1 MRAAHGWVP
10 CRNYPC
16 WWLGFLPGAA
26 CSHWP
31 IAAKISEPSPLASV
45 GHLCGAYRG
54 KGTSFQP
61 QSQLQC
67 CEKIA
72 CNLRAITCHSNLFL
86 GRAQLL
92 LLVNRYC
99 SQEWSLVNL
108 AASMLIAV
116 CFWGAQPERVGR
128 CVLISFISPRFGTDW
143 QEQSFDFFL

>member
-72 CNLRAITCHSNLFL
+72 CNLCAITRHSNLFSWPSP
-86 GRAQLL
+86 A
-92 LLVNRYC
+92 
-99 SQEWSLVNL
+99 SLTCQQVL
-108 AASMLIAV
+108 FSRMVVGKPAASMLIAV

>member
-10 CRNYPC
+10 CRNYSC
-16 WWLGFLPGAA
+16 WWLGFLPGGSLQSLADCCKDFRTQSPCLCRTPLRGRPNFSA
-26 CSHWP
+26 VRRLPVTSVQSHATP
-31 IAAKISEPSPLASV
+31 
-45 GHLCGAYRG
+45 
-54 KGTSFQP
+54 TS
-61 QSQLQC
+61 
-67 CEKIA
+67 
-72 CNLRAITCHSNLFL
+72 FL